1 MYNQKYSSYH
11 ERRMVSSIL
20 GIRIKGNR
28 AEKEM
33 EKRKKESV
41 QKEPAFSQKIH
52 HNLYRDKDIKSFIP
66 L

>member
-41 QKEPAFSQKIH
+41 QKEPAFSHKIH